1 MVFVVDASMTLAWHF
16 EDEATPETDAV
27 FARTLSEP
35 VVVPSHWFAEVANG
49 ALVGERR
56 QRATPG
62 QTAHLRQ
69 QLEML
74 EIEVDQAEDGA
85 LLAFDRILPIASAH
99 RLTVYD
105 ALYLELAGRRGLP
118 LATLDREL
126 AAAARSVGI
135 EILGENA

>member
-1 MVFVVDASMTLAWHF
+1 
-16 EDEATPETDAV
+16 
-27 FARTLSEP
+27 
-35 VVVPSHWFAEVANG
+35 
-49 ALVGERR
+49 
-56 QRATPG
+56 
-62 QTAHLRQ
+62 
-69 QLEML
+69 ML

-85 LLAFDRILPIASAH
+85 LLAFDRILPIARAH